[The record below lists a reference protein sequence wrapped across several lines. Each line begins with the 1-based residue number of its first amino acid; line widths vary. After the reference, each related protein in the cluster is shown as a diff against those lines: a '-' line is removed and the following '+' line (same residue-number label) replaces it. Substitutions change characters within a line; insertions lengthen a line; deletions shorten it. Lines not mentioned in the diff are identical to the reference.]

1 MALSHAQRRQ
11 LLAATLPEANE
22 VRFELQDYLART
34 GMAPID
40 FAHRINYS
48 RQTLDSFLNDR
59 YSHISANDRSIR
71 AAIRDC
77 IAAHPIASAPVSS
90 GTLYET
96 QNVRLLRK
104 YFYEALDHRRAYYIY
119 GAPGTQ
125 KTYVLQH
132 LIAELNRSEIGKNG
146 EGRRAYYIYVRQGIR
161 SLDLMKRVAESC
173 GAIGLGTVDR
183 ILRNLRFDL
192 SQRKVLLVFDE
203 AQHLS
208 IECLETI
215 RELLDQPPHCGLL
228 FAGTHELEEIFTRQ
242 ALELEQWRSRF
253 HAGQALPGIS
263 EDEAAEI
270 VHSELGRELSE
281 SQVRKLISK
290 SRITDLHQGAKHS
303 YVSARRLF
311 WVIRELQAA
320 TNTRRTS

>member
-1 MALSHAQRRQ
+1 LRASCNIHR
-11 LLAATLPEANE
+11 NE
-22 VRFELQDYLART
+22 KRED
-34 GMAPID
+34 PK
-40 FAHRINYS
+40 N
-48 RQTLDSFLNDR
+48 
-59 YSHISANDRSIR
+59 ISVGRGKF
-71 AAIRDC
+71 C
-77 IAAHPIASAPVSS
+77 ILTV
-90 GTLYET
+90 GD
-96 QNVRLLRK
+96 K
-104 YFYEALDHRRAYYIY
+104 
-119 GAPGTQ
+119 
-125 KTYVLQH
+125 
-132 LIAELNRSEIGKNG
+132 ELNRSEIAKNG

-161 SLDLMKRVAESC
+161 SQDLMKRVAESC

-208 IECLETI
+208 IECLETL

-263 EDEAAEI
+263 EEEAAEI
-270 VHSELGRELSE
+270 VHSELGLGLS
-281 SQVRKLISK
+281 QRKIQKLISK
-290 SRITDLHQGAKHS
+290 SRITDLRNGGQHS

-311 WVIRELQAA
+311 WVIRELQAVA
-320 TNTRRTS
+320 NGESAHARHQ